1 VGKII
6 KPLTPVDK
14 AFQYIIDSTFLP
26 YQKDWLRDDSRFK
39 IFLKSRQIGI
49 SETIAFEAFKNVIY
63 KNENQYFV
71 SASQRQSVE
80 LLDKFAN
87 WVDVFKSIGF
97 RLNIESQSK
106 TEMKINGCDVKS
118 LTSNAITAQGFSGEL
133 ILDEFSILPNAE
145 QIYAD
150 LLPTITLGGSIKI
163 VARPAGENNL
173 FHEIWSKTHKYKKY
187 SRHECNIHKAIQQGL
202 QVDLDD
208 IKENLDDDSFAEQY
222 ECSFV
227 DSKLSF
233 FPYDLLKTCYGF
245 PSPDLRGDTYIT
257 IDVGRSNDR
266 TAICVFVKTDDVY
279 NLVQFEEL
287 HQMEFSAQ
295 ESVISKYIT
304 DYPTKKC
311 VIDKGFNPQ
320 LAENLE
326 KKFKGIVD
334 GVHCGDDFKHRN
346 FSALKKMF
354 EDKKILIPAEPE
366 LVGQLNSIKRENS
379 GGKVKYTA
387 PRNSRGHSDIGF
399 SMMMLPEAIGN
410 KKKIANIFLG

>member
-1 VGKII
+1 MAKG

-14 AFQYIIDSTFLP
+14 AFQYIIDTTFLP
-26 YQKDWLRDDSRFK
+26 YQIDWLKDESRFK

-87 WVDVFKSIGF
+87 WVDVFKSLGIK
-97 RLNIESQSK
+97 LNIANQSK

-118 LTSNAITAQGFSGEL
+118 LTSNAVTAQGFSGAL
-133 ILDEFSILPNAE
+133 FLDEYSLIPNDR
-145 QIYAD
+145 QIYSD

-163 VARPAGENNL
+163 IARPAGQNNL
-173 FHEIWSKTHKYKKY
+173 FHEIWTNKFKYKKY
-187 SRHECNIHKAIQQGL
+187 SRHECDIHNAIKQGL
-202 QVDLDD
+202 QVDLEDLR
-208 IKENLDDDSFAEQY
+208 ENLDDDSFSEQY
-222 ECSFV
+222 ECAFV
-227 DSKLSF
+227 DSKSSF

-245 PSPDLRGDTYIT
+245 PSPDLKGEAYIT

-266 TAICVFVKTDDVY
+266 TAICVFVKDSDVY

-287 HQMEFSAQ
+287 HKTEFSKQ
-295 ESVISKYIT
+295 EETIGKYIL
-304 DYPTKKC
+304 DYSPKKC

-320 LAENLE
+320 LSENLE
-326 KKFKGIVD
+326 KKFRGIVD

-354 EDKKILIPAEPE
+354 EDKKILIPADPD
-366 LVGQLNSIKRENS
+366 LIQQLHSIKRENS

-387 PRNSRGHSDIGF
+387 PRNQRGHSDLGF
-399 SMMMLPEAIGN
+399 SMMMLPEALGN
-410 KKKIANIFLG
+410 KKKIANIIVT